1 MGVFMSTNN
10 FAPKLAETVS
20 VEKMLVDLVPGFLK
34 NKMDDLQSINNM
46 IQQKDYGKI
55 QKIGHNWKGACPSY
69 GFHYLGEVGK
79 QFEIL
84 VENQEFKRLEDLV
97 QTLPAY
103 LKNVTIEYSTEY

>member
-1 MGVFMSTNN
+1 MYANN
-10 FAPKLAETVS
+10 FTPKLAETVS
-20 VEKMLVDLVPGFLK
+20 VEKMLADLVPGFLK
-34 NKMDDLQSINNM
+34 NKIDDLQSINDM
-46 IQQKDYGKI
+46 LEKKDYVKI

-84 VENQEFKRLEDLV
+84 VQNQDYQNLEKLV

-103 LKNVTIEYSTEY
+103 LKNVSVEYSTDY

>member
-1 MGVFMSTNN
+1 MSTNN
-10 FAPKLAETVS
+10 FAPKLAETVI

-34 NKMDDLQSINNM
+34 NKSDDLQSIKSM
-46 IQQKDYGKI
+46 IQQKDYSTI

-84 VENQEFKRLEDLV
+84 VQNREFKRLEDLV

>member
-1 MGVFMSTNN
+1 MYANN
-10 FAPKLAETVS
+10 FTPKLAETVS
-20 VEKMLVDLVPGFLK
+20 VEKMLADLVPGFLK
-34 NKMDDLQSINNM
+34 NKIDDLQSINDM
-46 IQQKDYGKI
+46 LDKKDYVKI

-84 VENQEFKRLEDLV
+84 VETQDYQNLERLV

-103 LKNVTIEYSTEY
+103 LKNVSVEYSTDY

>member
-1 MGVFMSTNN
+1 MYANN
-10 FAPKLAETVS
+10 FTPKLAETVS

-34 NKMDDLQSINNM
+34 NKMDDLQSINTM
-46 IQQKDYGKI
+46 MQQKDYSKI

-79 QFEIL
+79 QFELL
-84 VENQEFKRLEDLV
+84 VQNQDYKSLEDLV

-103 LKNVTIEYSTEY
+103 LKNVTIEYSTDY